1 MKNLIFLSI
10 LALTV
15 LGGCKK
21 KGCIDSNS
29 TNYISDAEKDDGSCA
44 YTVHLG
50 KDTLGGIVYFI
61 YLGSDGSQHG
71 LIVNKTESTAV
82 WQAIGGTT
90 GTLTNADRSEDG
102 AYNTALMTSSAAA
115 NYVNRLTDGGFSDWY
130 LPSIDELS
138 LLWYSRL
145 TTNKALRA
153 GSFTLLSTRDY
164 YWSSTELN
172 ATLAYAF
179 MFHNGDAAAN
189 DKSFA
194 GSVRAVRAF

>member
-21 KGCIDSNS
+21 EGCIDSNA
-29 TNYISDAEKDDGSCA
+29 TNYSSDAKKDDGSCA

-50 KDTLGGIVYFI
+50 KDTLGGIVYSI
-61 YLGSDGSQHG
+61 YIGSDGNQHG
-71 LIVNKTESTAV
+71 LIVNKRESTAV
-82 WQAIGGTT
+82 WQAIG
-90 GTLTNADRSEDG
+90 TLTSANHTEDG
-102 AYNTALMTSSAAA
+102 AYNTALMTSSVAA

-138 LLWYSRL
+138 SLWYSRL

-153 GSFTLLSTRDY
+153 GSFTLLSTRAG
-164 YWSSTELN
+164 YWSSTEY
-172 ATLAYAF
+172 ATTLAFGFNVNYGGASPTTKG
-179 MFHNGDAAAN
+179 NTL
-189 DKSFA
+189 
-194 GSVRAVRAF
+194 SVRAVRAF

>member
-10 LALTV
+10 LVLTV

-21 KGCIDSNS
+21 EGCIDSNS
-29 TNYISDAEKDDGSCA
+29 TNYSSDAEKDDGSCA
-44 YTVHLG
+44 YTVHVG

-61 YLGSDGSQHG
+61 YTGSDGSQHG

-115 NYVNRLTDGGFSDWY
+115 NYVNRLSDGGFSDWY
-130 LPSIDELS
+130 LPSIDELN
-138 LLWYSRL
+138 LLWFSRL

-153 GSFTLLSTRDY
+153 GSFTLLSTRAN
-164 YWSSTELN
+164 YWSSTEFNISN
-172 ATLAYAF
+172 AYFFNFYNGVAY
-179 MFHNGDAAAN
+179 NYTKN
-189 DKSFA
+189 NPN
-194 GSVRAVRAF
+194 SVRAVRAF